1 MPKPVKFYGKVIFIK
16 YLCKLFVVI
25 MNLAVIADTKTSMKT
40 IFSDFKQLTKVGLSL
55 SVVFS
60 SVAGYLLAID
70 VVNYFT
76 LFLLAL
82 GGFFMVGASNAFN
95 QIIEKDTDAIMK
107 RTQNR
112 PLPTGRM
119 SVNVALTIAILFT
132 ISGIT
137 ILYSINPKTALFG
150 AISIFLYTSA
160 YTPLKSVTPLAVFVG
175 AIPGAIPF
183 MLGWVAATNQF
194 GIEAGFLFMIQ
205 FFWQFPHFW
214 AIGWLQYEEYKKAGF
229 NMLPMNTKDKGAV
242 KQIIFYTIIMILVSV
257 APVLKLSGAFYIYP
271 ITAIIVALL
280 GTYMLYFAIKLHKS
294 QENTD
299 ARKLMLASV
308 LYITVV
314 QIIYVVDK
322 FLH

>member
-1 MPKPVKFYGKVIFIK
+1 
-16 YLCKLFVVI
+16 
-25 MNLAVIADTKTSMKT
+25 MNSTAISNTKTITHS
-40 IFSDFKQLTKVGLSL
+40 FVSDLKQLTKVGLSL

-60 SVAGYLLAID
+60 SIAGYLLAAESINANII
-70 VVNYFT
+70 V
-76 LFLLAL
+76 LLAI
-82 GGFFMVGASNAFN
+82 GGFCMVGASNAFN
-95 QIIEKDTDAIMK
+95 QIIEKDVDAIMK
-107 RTQNR
+107 RTMHR

-119 SVNVALTIAILFT
+119 SVNLALFIAILLT
-132 ISGIT
+132 IVGIT
-137 ILYSINPKTALFG
+137 ILYIINPKTALFG
-150 AISIFLYTSA
+150 AISIFLYTSV
-160 YTPLKSVTPLAVFVG
+160 YTPLKSVTPLTVFVG

-214 AIGWLQYEEYKKAGF
+214 AIGWLQYEEYKKVGY

-242 KQIIFYTIIMILVSV
+242 RQIIFYTMVMIIVSV
-257 APVLKLSGAFYIYP
+257 APVLKLTGSFYIYP
-271 ITAIIVALL
+271 LTAIIVALL
-280 GTYMLYFAIKLHKS
+280 GGIMLFYAFKLYKS
-294 QENTD
+294 LANID

-314 QIIYVVDK
+314 QIVYVVDK